1 MTDEKCWQ
9 YITLTFDSGE
19 LKPALIDYLSKPQSQ
34 KSFKFN
40 LAKSNIW
47 DFFPKPENSLV

>member
-9 YITLTFDSGE
+9 YITLTFASGE
-19 LKPALIDYLSKPQSQ
+19 LKPALIDYLSLNLRNLLN
-34 KSFKFN
+34 FN

-47 DFFPKPENSLV
+47 DIFPKPENSLV